1 MSCAG
6 SLRRSRGTQLCPPAP
21 SRAEQQDPS
30 RGLGTEGD
38 EPVVMPALGVPLTS
52 VTAVSLVWKTVD
64 QNQAFKET
72 CGRGGLRG
80 GNPEPVAGGEAEWPP
95 LPTKCQLPGWVTF
108 PLSSSSA
115 SLQETS
121 APKIGWGGTG
131 GRGSGSSRSHV
142 GFPDQLVI
150 EKPSRLRALAE
161 DARQALPARCH
172 SASAGRAPQSPPVV
186 LGGSPAMRG
195 AHKGCRKTHT
205 PPPPRQ
211 SSEDVGHSAA
221 PWEGNG
227 GSQLTQAKATQVG
240 YMGEAG
246 GTAAL

>member
-1 MSCAG
+1 MCSP
-6 SLRRSRGTQLCPPAP
+6 TQ

-30 RGLGTEGD
+30 RSLGTEGD
-38 EPVVMPALGVPLTS
+38 EPAVMPALGVPLTS

-80 GNPEPVAGGEAEWPP
+80 GNPEPVGAGGEAERPP
-95 LPTKCQLPGWVTF
+95 LPTKCQLPGWATF

-131 GRGSGSSRSHV
+131 GRGSGSSRSRA

-150 EKPSRLRALAE
+150 EKPLRLRALAE
-161 DARQALPARCH
+161 DARQALPARCR
-172 SASAGRAPQSPPVV
+172 SASAGRAPQSPPLV
-186 LGGSPAMRG
+186 LRGSPAMRG
-195 AHKGCRKTHT
+195 AHKGCEKT
-205 PPPPRQ
+205 PRPQ
-211 SSEDVGHSAA
+211 AEQRGRGAQHSPLGRGRGGPGSPRRRRRRWGTWGRRGGRRLCSAA
-221 PWEGNG
+221 
-227 GSQLTQAKATQVG
+227 A
-240 YMGEAG
+240 
-246 GTAAL
+246 